1 VEGAMNSPHLS
12 DRQISS
18 MLLEPKGIDEHLQ
31 SHLNKCPDCRNRLNT
46 LKGFTK
52 AFQDQTKHSDINW
65 AIEKGKILSR
75 LSDNRLPP
83 LWRRWGTIVVFSF
96 IIIAS
101 ALLLRQLS
109 MKPQDSVRIEEI
121 ELLKAIYI
129 CSEDMG
135 EVELPQSLIVL
146 STWGREDF
154 CQFLN
159 FFSPLEEERYE
170 KKDYIDDSLSNYRID
185 YFHFA

>member
-1 VEGAMNSPHLS
+1 MEGVMNSPHLS
-12 DRQISS
+12 DREISS
-18 MLLEPKGIDEHLQ
+18 ILLELEGIDENLQ
-31 SHLNKCPDCRNRLNT
+31 SHLNKCPDCRKRLDT
-46 LKGFTK
+46 LRGFTK
-52 AFQDQTKHSDINW
+52 AFQGQTKYSDINW

-75 LSDNRLPP
+75 LSDNRLP
-83 LWRRWGTIVVFSF
+83 LLGRRWGTVVVFAL

-101 ALLLRQLS
+101 ALLFRQLS
-109 MKPQDSVRIEEI
+109 VKPQHSEKIEET

-135 EVELPQSLIVL
+135 EVELPRSLLVL
-146 STWGREDF
+146 SPWGREDF

-170 KKDYIDDSLSNYRID
+170 KKDFIDDSLSNYWID
-185 YFHFA
+185 YFDFA

>member
-1 VEGAMNSPHLS
+1 MNSRHLS
-12 DRQISS
+12 DREISYL
-18 MLLEPKGIDEHLQ
+18 LLEPKGIDEDLQ
-31 SHLNKCPDCRNRLNT
+31 SHLNKCPDCRKRLST

-52 AFQDQTKHSDINW
+52 AFQEQIKHSDINW

-75 LSDNRLPP
+75 LSDNRLP
-83 LWRRWGTIVVFSF
+83 LLRRRWGTVVVFSF

-101 ALLLRQLS
+101 ALLLRHLS
-109 MKPQDSVRIEEI
+109 LKPQHTLKIEET
-121 ELLKAIYI
+121 ELLNAIYI

-135 EVELPQSLIVL
+135 EVELPRSLLVL

-154 CQFLN
+154 RQFLN
-159 FFSPLEEERYE
+159 FFSPLEEERNE
-170 KKDYIDDSLSNYRID
+170 KKDFIDDSLSNHRID

>member
-1 VEGAMNSPHLS
+1 MNSPHLS
-12 DRQISS
+12 DREISYL
-18 MLLEPKGIDEHLQ
+18 LLEPKGIDENLQ
-31 SHLNKCPDCRNRLNT
+31 SHLNKCPDCRKRLSA

-52 AFQDQTKHSDINW
+52 AFQKQTKHSDINW

-75 LSDNRLPP
+75 LSDNRLP
-83 LWRRWGTIVVFSF
+83 LLGRRWGTVVAFSL

-109 MKPQDSVRIEEI
+109 VKPQHTLNIEET
-121 ELLKAIYI
+121 ELFKAIYI

-135 EVELPQSLIVL
+135 EVELPRSLLVL
-146 STWGREDF
+146 SPWGREDF

-159 FFSPLEEERYE
+159 FFSPLEEERDE
-170 KKDYIDDSLSNYRID
+170 KKDFIDDSLSNYWID
-185 YFHFA
+185 CFHFA